1 MQYKQVAG
9 WKPHPPGCRRFLTG
23 WRPTICRPQPAA
35 ASLLSNAVALR
46 NTLQIERIVTELRA
60 GGTTIRDEDLAHVWP
75 LQRRH
80 ITPNGVY
87 FANCTMPAFVM
98 PEPVEA

>member
-1 MQYKQVAG
+1 MNKASC
-9 WKPHPPGCRRFLTG
+9 P
-23 WRPTICRPQPAA
+23 
-35 ASLLSNAVALR
+35 SLLSNAVVLWNAMH
-46 NTLQIERIVTELRA
+46 IERIVAELRA
-60 GGTTIRDEDLAHVWP
+60 GGATIRDEDLVHVWP

-87 FANCTMPAFVM
+87 FANRAMPAFVV

>member
-1 MQYKQVAG
+1 MPRYNPKRDLL
-9 WKPHPPGCRRFLTG
+9 PR
-23 WRPTICRPQPAA
+23 
-35 ASLLSNAVALR
+35 LSNAVVLW

-60 GGTTIRDEDLAHVWP
+60 GGMTIRDEDLVHVWP

-87 FANCTMPAFVM
+87 FANRTMPTFVL
-98 PEPVEA
+98 PDPVRSLITTRPAHA